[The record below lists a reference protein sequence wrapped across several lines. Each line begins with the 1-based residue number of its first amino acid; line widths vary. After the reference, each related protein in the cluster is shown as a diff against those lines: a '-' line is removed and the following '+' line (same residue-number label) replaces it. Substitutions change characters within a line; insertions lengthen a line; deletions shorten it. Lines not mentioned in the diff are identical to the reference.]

1 MVSSLA
7 PRCYNGRRIPQTYKE
22 ADVNLSEY
30 FQNVKGRGVLATA
43 DSAGKVDVA
52 VYSRPHFTDDETIAW
67 IMTDRLT
74 HRNLQS
80 NPHAAYLFMEEG
92 EKYVGKRLFLTKVR
106 EETNPAVIGKV
117 RFRKT
122 YIVPEDQKKEPHF
135 LVYFR
140 VDKVLPLVGTE
151 EQK

>member
-1 MVSSLA
+1 
-7 PRCYNGRRIPQTYKE
+7 
-22 ADVNLSEY
+22 VNLSDY

-43 DSAGKVDVA
+43 DSAGKVNVA
-52 VYSRPHFTDDETIAW
+52 VFSRPHFMDDDTVAW
-67 IMTDRLT
+67 IMLDRLT
-74 HRNLQS
+74 HRNIQS

-106 EETNPAVIGKV
+106 EETDPAVIEKV

-122 YIVPEDQKKEPHF
+122 YIVPDDQKAEPRF

-140 VDKVLPLVGTE
+140 VDKILPLIGAE
-151 EQK
+151 EKK